1 MKSSLFA
8 ESNHAEC
15 EFRRPAN
22 LEDEYKSEF
31 GKITG
36 GIKTAS
42 AWASQLAKDTY
53 LRRALNREGHISSKV
68 DDEEDEEE
76 NVVDDFVSARELPQF
91 AKYTKMLS
99 MHMPLGAVCG
109 RMRRDRVDIDA
120 IDAFMNDES
129 FKEKKKENSSTKKK
143 RKSQKRRS
151 TKKKSIPDVVKEEV
165 QEVPSIAEPSSL
177 DFAGPPPTPPPGSP
191 LTDKVKDALRRARR
205 RSSLAEDN

>member
-1 MKSSLFA
+1 MNNINPNKLHHS
-8 ESNHAEC
+8 
-15 EFRRPAN
+15 
-22 LEDEYKSEF
+22 KW
-31 GKITG
+31 
-36 GIKTAS
+36 TAVTPRHKEKHFIVT
-42 AWASQLAKDTY
+42 QL
-53 LRRALNREGHISSKV
+53 LR
-68 DDEEDEEE
+68 DEEE

-109 RMRRDRVDIDA
+109 RMRRDRVDINA

-151 TKKKSIPDVVKEEV
+151 TKKKSIPDVAKEEV

>member
-1 MKSSLFA
+1 MQQNLISSL
-8 ESNHAEC
+8 SLL
-15 EFRRPAN
+15 AN

-120 IDAFMNDES
+120 IDAFMNDTS
-129 FKEKKKENSSTKKK
+129 FKEKKNETSSITK
-143 RKSQKRRS
+143 RKKQQQKRRS
-151 TKKKSIPDVVKEEV
+151 TKKKSVHDVVKEEIGV
-165 QEVPSIAEPSSL
+165 SSIQKPSSV

-191 LTDKVKDALRRARR
+191 LTDTVKDALRRARR
-205 RSSLAEDN
+205 RSSLAGGD